1 MHSWDRLATI
11 AIIEAAGGRVN
22 EFLVADAL
30 RKGNRVA
37 AGSAAVF
44 EQLKSLP
51 D

>member
-1 MHSWDRLATI
+1 M
-11 AIIEAAGGRVN
+11 IEAAGGRVN

-37 AGSAAVF
+37 AGLVAVY
-44 EQLKSLP
+44 EQLKSFP